1 MYTEKSH
8 IVHGHTILNAFLKT
22 DILVGT
28 WISKQ
33 IPMKITWNYH

>member
-8 IVHGHTILNAFLKT
+8 IVHGHTMLNAFLKT

-28 WISKQ
+28 
-33 IPMKITWNYH
+33 